1 MENKK
6 GLTLSIIFEAE
17 SANYGE
23 GFGNISSLKKM
34 SRGDGYSYSYISRQA
49 LGYNIREQ
57 LRERL
62 KWNNTKVAMDGKVVQ
77 YDKESSIKDC
87 PEIDLFGYMKT
98 GDNSINKKSNIRVA
112 TVRLSNAIAL
122 ENYNSDLD
130 YLTNMALAKRG
141 NFENMIAQSEIHK
154 SYYAYTVTI
163 DLDRVG
169 IDEVITKYVE
179 GKEPEI
185 RKDMVDK
192 SERAKRVN
200 DLLKILKTLYR
211 DIRGRRENLSPIFII
226 GGVYNIKNPFFE
238 NRLRVSKNN
247 LDIDIILNTIDIDKE
262 VKNNTVVG
270 YIGNIFNNSKEIEEG
285 LKTKGLKPK
294 SISEVFDYLSEEV
307 NKYYGK

>member
-1 MENKK
+1 MENK

-34 SRGDGYSYSYISRQA
+34 SRGNGYSYSYISRQA
-49 LGYNIREQ
+49 LGYNIRKQ
-57 LRERL
+57 L
-62 KWNNTKVAMDGKVVQ
+62 KWNNTPVSDKDKVVQ
-77 YDKESSIKDC
+77 HDKDASIKDY

-98 GDNSINKKSNIRVA
+98 GKNSINGTSNTRSA

-130 YLTNMALAKRG
+130 FLTNMALAKRG
-141 NFENMIAQSEIHK
+141 NFDNAIAQSEIHK
-154 SYYAYTVTI
+154 SYYAYTITI

-169 IDEVITKYVE
+169 IDEIITKYVE
-179 GKEPEI
+179 GKEPEKEI
-185 RKDMVDK
+185 IEIEK

-200 DLLKILKTLYR
+200 DLLKILKTLYI

-238 NRLRVSKNN
+238 NRLRVNKNC
-247 LDIDIILNTIDIDKE
+247 LDIKTILNTINIDKE
-262 VKNNTVVG
+262 VKNNTVSG
-270 YIGNIFNNSKEIEEG
+270 YIGNIFNNSKEIEEE
-285 LKTKGLKPK
+285 LKTK

>member
-1 MENKK
+1 MENK

-34 SRGDGYSYSYISRQA
+34 SRGNGYSYSYISRQA
-49 LGYNIREQ
+49 LGYNIRKQ
-57 LRERL
+57 L
-62 KWNNTKVAMDGKVVQ
+62 KWNNTPVSDKDKVVQ
-77 YDKESSIKDC
+77 HDKDASIKDY

-98 GDNSINKKSNIRVA
+98 GKNSINGTSNTRSA

-130 YLTNMALAKRG
+130 FLTNMALAKRG
-141 NFENMIAQSEIHK
+141 NFDNAIAQSEIHK

-179 GKEPEI
+179 GKEPEKEI
-185 RKDMVDK
+185 IEIEK

-285 LKTKGLKPK
+285 LKTKGLKTK

>member
-1 MENKK
+1 MENK

-49 LGYNIREQ
+49 LRYNIIEQ
-57 LRERL
+57 L
-62 KWNNTKVAMDGKVVQ
+62 KWNTTVAIDKKVVQ
-77 YDKESSIKDC
+77 YDKKSSIKDC

-98 GDNSINKKSNIRVA
+98 GDNSINGTSNTRSA
-112 TVRLSNAIAL
+112 AVRLSNAIAL

-130 YLTNMALAKRG
+130 FLTNMALAKRG

-169 IDEVITKYVE
+169 IDEVITEYVK
-179 GKEPEI
+179 GKEAKKEI
-185 RKDMVDK
+185 IEIEK

-238 NRLRVSKNN
+238 NRLKVNKNN
-247 LDIDIILNTIDIDKE
+247 LDIDIILKTIDIDKE
-262 VKNNTVVG
+262 VKSNTIVG

-285 LKTKGLKPK
+285 LKTKELKTK

>member
-1 MENKK
+1 MENK

-49 LGYNIREQ
+49 LRYNIIEQ
-57 LRERL
+57 LR
-62 KWNNTKVAMDGKVVQ
+62 WNNTPVSDADKVVQ
-77 YDKESSIKDC
+77 FKIDASIDKY

-98 GDNSINKKSNIRVA
+98 GKNSPNGSSNTRVA

-130 YLTNMALAKRG
+130 FLTNMALAKRD
-141 NFENMIAQSEIHK
+141 NLDNAIAQSEIHK
-154 SYYAYTVTI
+154 SYYAYTITI

-169 IDEVITKYVE
+169 IDEIILDKK
-179 GKEPEI
+179 GKDANKKLIEI
-185 RKDMVDK
+185 EK
-192 SERAKRVN
+192 SERAKRIN

-238 NRLRVSKNN
+238 NRLKVEKNKLIIETIKDTLKMDEEISKNTICGLVDSIFSNTPQKVFIYISSVAIYASLRVSGVPV
-247 LDIDIILNTIDIDKE
+247 I
-262 VKNNTVVG
+262 
-270 YIGNIFNNSKEIEEG
+270 
-285 LKTKGLKPK
+285 
-294 SISEVFDYLSEEV
+294 
-307 NKYYGK
+307 

>member
-238 NRLRVSKNN
+238 NRLRVNKNN

-285 LKTKGLKPK
+285 LKTKELKPK

>member
-1 MENKK
+1 MENK

-49 LGYNIREQ
+49 LRYNIIEQ
-57 LRERL
+57 LR
-62 KWNNTKVAMDGKVVQ
+62 WNNTPVSDADKVVQ
-77 YDKESSIKDC
+77 FEKDKDIDKY

-98 GDNSINKKSNIRVA
+98 GKNSPNGSSNTRAA

-130 YLTNMALAKRG
+130 FLTNMALAKRG
-141 NFENMIAQSEIHK
+141 NFDNAIAQSEIHK
-154 SYYAYTVTI
+154 SYYAYTITI

-169 IDEVITKYVE
+169 IDEVVLDKQ
-179 GKEPEI
+179 GKDAKKKLIEI
-185 RKDMVDK
+185 EK
-192 SERAKRVN
+192 SERAKRIN
-200 DLLKILKTLYR
+200 DLLKILKSLYR

-238 NRLRVSKNN
+238 NRLKVEKNKLIIETIKDTLKMDEEISKNTICGLVDSIFSN
-247 LDIDIILNTIDIDKE
+247 TEEIKKELNPKSVAE
-262 VKNNTVVG
+262 V
-270 YIGNIFNNSKEIEEG
+270 IEE
-285 LKTKGLKPK
+285 LCKK
-294 SISEVFDYLSEEV
+294 VD
-307 NKYYGK
+307 KYYA

>member
-1 MENKK
+1 MENK

-34 SRGDGYSYSYISRQA
+34 SRGNGYSYSYISRQA
-49 LGYNIREQ
+49 LGYNIRKQ
-57 LRERL
+57 L
-62 KWNNTKVAMDGKVVQ
+62 KWNNTPVSDKDKVVQ
-77 YDKESSIKDC
+77 HDKDASIKDY

-98 GDNSINKKSNIRVA
+98 GKNSINGTSNTRSA

-130 YLTNMALAKRG
+130 FLTNMALAKRG
-141 NFENMIAQSEIHK
+141 NFDNAIAQSEIHK
-154 SYYAYTVTI
+154 SYYAYTITI

-179 GKEPEI
+179 GKEPEKEI
-185 RKDMVDK
+185 IEIEK

-200 DLLKILKTLYR
+200 DLLTILKTLYR

-238 NRLRVSKNN
+238 NRLKVSKNK
-247 LDIDIILNTIDIDKE
+247 LDIEKILKTIDIDEE

-270 YIGNIFNNSKEIEEG
+270 YLGNFFSNSKDIEEE
-285 LKTKGLKPK
+285 LKTK
-294 SISEVFDYLSEEV
+294 SIPEVFDYLIEEV
-307 NKYYGK
+307 NKYYAK

>member
-1 MENKK
+1 MENK

-23 GFGNISSLKKM
+23 GFGNIRSLKKM
-34 SRGDGYSYSYISRQA
+34 TRGDGYSYSYISRQA
-49 LGYNIREQ
+49 LRYNIIEQ
-57 LRERL
+57 LR
-62 KWNNTKVAMDGKVVQ
+62 WNNTPVSDADKVVQ
-77 YDKESSIKDC
+77 FEKDKDIDKY

-98 GDNSINKKSNIRVA
+98 GKNSPNGSSNTRAA

-130 YLTNMALAKRG
+130 FLTNMALAKRG
-141 NFENMIAQSEIHK
+141 NLDNAIAQSEIHK
-154 SYYAYTVTI
+154 SYYAYTITI

-169 IDEVITKYVE
+169 IDEVVLDKQ
-179 GKEPEI
+179 GKDAKKKLIEI
-185 RKDMVDK
+185 EK

-200 DLLKILKTLYR
+200 DLLTILKTLYR

-238 NRLRVSKNN
+238 NRLRVNKNC
-247 LDIDIILNTIDIDKE
+247 LDIKTILNTINIDKE
-262 VKNNTVVG
+262 VKNNTVSG
-270 YIGNIFNNSKEIEEG
+270 YIGNIFNNPKEIEEE
-285 LKTKGLKPK
+285 LKTK

>member
-1 MENKK
+1 
-6 GLTLSIIFEAE
+6 
-17 SANYGE
+17 
-23 GFGNISSLKKM
+23 M
-34 SRGDGYSYSYISRQA
+34 SRGNGYSYSYISRQA
-49 LGYNIREQ
+49 LGYNIRKQ
-57 LRERL
+57 L
-62 KWNNTKVAMDGKVVQ
+62 KWNNTPVSDKDKVVQ
-77 YDKESSIKDC
+77 HDKDASIKDY

-98 GDNSINKKSNIRVA
+98 GKNSINGTSNTRVA

-130 YLTNMALAKRG
+130 FLTNMALAKRG

-169 IDEVITKYVE
+169 IDEVITEYVNGE
-179 GKEPEI
+179 EPKKEKIEI
-185 RKDMVDK
+185 DK

-211 DIRGRRENLSPIFII
+211 DIRGRRENLTPIFII

-262 VKNNTVVG
+262 VKNNSVVG
-270 YIGNIFNNSKEIEEG
+270 YIGNIFNNSKEIEEE
-285 LKTKGLKPK
+285 LKTK
-294 SISEVFDYLSEEV
+294 SIPEVFDYLSEEV

>member
-1 MENKK
+1 MENK

-57 LRERL
+57 LIERL
-62 KWNNTKVAMDGKVVQ
+62 KWNETKVAMDGKVVQ
-77 YDKESSIKDC
+77 YNKKSSIKDC

-98 GDNSINKKSNIRVA
+98 GDNSINKKSNIRAA

-130 YLTNMALAKRG
+130 FLTNMALAKRD
-141 NFENMIAQSEIHK
+141 NLDNAIAQSEIHK
-154 SYYAYTVTI
+154 SYYAYTITI

-169 IDEVITKYVE
+169 IDEIITKYVE
-179 GKEPEI
+179 GKEPEKEI
-185 RKDMVDK
+185 IEIDK

-211 DIRGRRENLSPIFII
+211 DIRGRRENLTPIFII

-238 NRLRVSKNN
+238 NRLRVNKNC
-247 LDIDIILNTIDIDKE
+247 LDIKTILNTINIDKE
-262 VKNNTVVG
+262 VKNNTISG
-270 YIGNIFNNSKEIEEG
+270 YIGNIFNNSKEIEEE
-285 LKTKGLKPK
+285 LKTK
-294 SISEVFDYLSEEV
+294 SIPEVFDYLSEKV
-307 NKYYGK
+307 NKYYDK

>member
-1 MENKK
+1 MENK

-34 SRGDGYSYSYISRQA
+34 SRGNGYSYSYISRQA
-49 LGYNIREQ
+49 LGYNIRKQ
-57 LRERL
+57 L
-62 KWNNTKVAMDGKVVQ
+62 KWNNTPVSDKDKVVQ
-77 YDKESSIKDC
+77 HDKDASIKDY

-98 GDNSINKKSNIRVA
+98 GKNSINGTSNTRVA

-130 YLTNMALAKRG
+130 FLTNMALAKRG

-169 IDEVITKYVE
+169 IDEVITEYVNGE
-179 GKEPEI
+179 EPKKEKIEI
-185 RKDMVDK
+185 DK

-211 DIRGRRENLSPIFII
+211 DIRGRRENLTPIFII

-270 YIGNIFNNSKEIEEG
+270 YIGNIFNNSKEIEEE
-285 LKTKGLKPK
+285 LKTKSSP
-294 SISEVFDYLSEEV
+294 EVFDYLSEEV

>member
-1 MENKK
+1 MENK

-57 LRERL
+57 L
-62 KWNNTKVAMDGKVVQ
+62 KWNNTEVAIDKKVVQ
-77 YDKESSIKDC
+77 YDKKSSIKDS

-98 GDNSINKKSNIRVA
+98 GDNSINGVSNTRSAV
-112 TVRLSNAIAL
+112 VRLSNAIAL

-130 YLTNMALAKRG
+130 FLTNMALAKRG

-169 IDEVITKYVE
+169 IDEVI
-179 GKEPEI
+179 KEYKKGEEPKKEI
-185 RKDMVDK
+185 IEIEK

-200 DLLKILKTLYR
+200 DFLKILKTLYR
-211 DIRGRRENLSPIFII
+211 DIRGRRENLTPIFII

-238 NRLRVSKNN
+238 NRLKVEKNKLIIETIKDTLKMDEEISKNTICG
-247 LDIDIILNTIDIDKE
+247 LIDSIFSNTEEIKKELNT
-262 VKNNTVVG
+262 
-270 YIGNIFNNSKEIEEG
+270 
-285 LKTKGLKPK
+285 K
-294 SISEVFDYLSEEV
+294 SISEVFDYLNEEV

>member
-1 MENKK
+1 MENK

-34 SRGDGYSYSYISRQA
+34 SRGNGYSYSYISRQA
-49 LGYNIREQ
+49 LGYNIRKQ
-57 LRERL
+57 L
-62 KWNNTKVAMDGKVVQ
+62 KWNNTPVSDKDKVVQ
-77 YDKESSIKDC
+77 HDKDASIKDY

-98 GDNSINKKSNIRVA
+98 GKNSINGTSNTRVA

-130 YLTNMALAKRG
+130 FLTNMALAKRG

-169 IDEVITKYVE
+169 IDEVITEYVNGE
-179 GKEPEI
+179 EPKKEKIEI
-185 RKDMVDK
+185 DK

-211 DIRGRRENLSPIFII
+211 DIRGRRENLTPIFII

-270 YIGNIFNNSKEIEEG
+270 YIGNIFNNSKQIEEE
-285 LKTKGLKPK
+285 LKTK
-294 SISEVFDYLSEEV
+294 SIPEVFDYLSEEV
-307 NKYYGK
+307 NKYYAK

>member
-1 MENKK
+1 MENK

-49 LGYNIREQ
+49 LRYNIIEQ
-57 LRERL
+57 LR
-62 KWNNTKVAMDGKVVQ
+62 WNNTPVSDADKVVQ
-77 YDKESSIKDC
+77 FKIDASIDKY

-98 GDNSINKKSNIRVA
+98 GKNSPNGSSNTRVA

-130 YLTNMALAKRG
+130 FLTNMALAKRD
-141 NFENMIAQSEIHK
+141 NLDNAIAQSEIHK
-154 SYYAYTVTI
+154 SYYAYTITI

-169 IDEVITKYVE
+169 IDGIILDKK
-179 GKEPEI
+179 GKDANKKLIEI
-185 RKDMVDK
+185 EK
-192 SERAKRVN
+192 SERAKRIN

-238 NRLRVSKNN
+238 NRLKVEKNKLIIETIKDTLKMDEEISKNTICGLVDSIFSN
-247 LDIDIILNTIDIDKE
+247 TEEIKKELNPKSVAE
-262 VKNNTVVG
+262 V
-270 YIGNIFNNSKEIEEG
+270 IEE
-285 LKTKGLKPK
+285 LCKK
-294 SISEVFDYLSEEV
+294 VD
-307 NKYYGK
+307 KYYA

>member
-1 MENKK
+1 MENK

-49 LGYNIREQ
+49 LGYNIRKQ
-57 LRERL
+57 L
-62 KWNNTKVAMDGKVVQ
+62 KWNNTPVSDKDKVVQ
-77 YDKESSIKDC
+77 HDKDASIKDY

-98 GDNSINKKSNIRVA
+98 GKNSINGTSNTRSA

-141 NFENMIAQSEIHK
+141 NFDNAIAQSEIHK
-154 SYYAYTVTI
+154 SYYAYTITI

-169 IDEVITKYVE
+169 IDEIITKYVE
-179 GKEPEI
+179 GKEPEKEKI
-185 RKDMVDK
+185 EINK
-192 SERAKRVN
+192 SERAKRVI

-211 DIRGRRENLSPIFII
+211 DIRGRRENLTPIFII

-238 NRLRVSKNN
+238 NRLKVSKNK
-247 LDIDIILNTIDIDKE
+247 LDIEKILKTIDIDEE

-270 YIGNIFNNSKEIEEG
+270 YLGNFFSNSKDIEEE
-285 LKTKGLKPK
+285 LKTK
-294 SISEVFDYLSEEV
+294 SIPEVFDYLSEEV
-307 NKYYGK
+307 NKYYAK

>member
-1 MENKK
+1 MENK

-49 LGYNIREQ
+49 LRYNIIEQ
-57 LRERL
+57 LIERL
-62 KWNNTKVAMDGKVVQ
+62 KWNETKVAMDGKVVQ
-77 YDKESSIKDC
+77 YNKKSSIKDC

-98 GDNSINKKSNIRVA
+98 GDNSINKKSNIRAA

-130 YLTNMALAKRG
+130 FLTNMALAKRD
-141 NFENMIAQSEIHK
+141 NLDNAIAQSEIHK
-154 SYYAYTVTI
+154 SYYAYTITI

-169 IDEVITKYVE
+169 IDEIITKYVE
-179 GKEPEI
+179 GKEPEKEI
-185 RKDMVDK
+185 IEIDK

-238 NRLRVSKNN
+238 NRLKVEKNKLIIETIKDTLKMDEEISKNTICGLVDSIFSN
-247 LDIDIILNTIDIDKE
+247 TEEIKKELNPKSVAE
-262 VKNNTVVG
+262 V
-270 YIGNIFNNSKEIEEG
+270 IEE
-285 LKTKGLKPK
+285 LCKK
-294 SISEVFDYLSEEV
+294 VD
-307 NKYYGK
+307 KYYA

>member
-1 MENKK
+1 MENK

-34 SRGDGYSYSYISRQA
+34 SRGNGYSYSYISRQA
-49 LGYNIREQ
+49 LGYNIRKQ
-57 LRERL
+57 L
-62 KWNNTKVAMDGKVVQ
+62 KWNNTPVSDKDKVVQ
-77 YDKESSIKDC
+77 HDKDASIKDY

-98 GDNSINKKSNIRVA
+98 GKNSINGTSNTRSA

-130 YLTNMALAKRG
+130 FLTNMALAKRG

-169 IDEVITKYVE
+169 IDEVITEYVK
-179 GKEPEI
+179 GKEPKKEKIEI
-185 RKDMVDK
+185 DK

-211 DIRGRRENLSPIFII
+211 DIRGRRENLTPIFII

-270 YIGNIFNNSKEIEEG
+270 YIGNIFNNSKEIEEE
-285 LKTKGLKPK
+285 LKTK
-294 SISEVFDYLSEEV
+294 SIPEVFDYLSEEV
-307 NKYYGK
+307 NKYYAK

>member
-1 MENKK
+1 MENK

-57 LRERL
+57 L
-62 KWNNTKVAMDGKVVQ
+62 KWNNTKVAIDKKVVQ
-77 YDKESSIKDC
+77 YDKKSSIKDS

-98 GDNSINKKSNIRVA
+98 GDNSINGVSNTRSAV
-112 TVRLSNAIAL
+112 VRLSNAIAL

-130 YLTNMALAKRG
+130 FLTNMALAKRG

-154 SYYAYTVTI
+154 SYYAYTITI

-169 IDEVITKYVE
+169 IDEVIKEYKKGEEPKKEIIEVE
-179 GKEPEI
+179 
-185 RKDMVDK
+185 K

-200 DLLKILKTLYR
+200 DFLKILKTLYR
-211 DIRGRRENLSPIFII
+211 DIRGRRENLTPIFII

-238 NRLRVSKNN
+238 NRLKVEKNKLIIETIKDTLKMDEEISKNTICG
-247 LDIDIILNTIDIDKE
+247 LIDSIFSNTEEIKKELN
-262 VKNNTVVG
+262 
-270 YIGNIFNNSKEIEEG
+270 
-285 LKTKGLKPK
+285 PK
-294 SISEVFDYLSEEV
+294 SISEVFDYLNEEV

>member
-1 MENKK
+1 MENK

-49 LGYNIREQ
+49 LGYNIRKQ
-57 LRERL
+57 L
-62 KWNNTKVAMDGKVVQ
+62 KWNNTPVSDKDKVVQ
-77 YDKESSIKDC
+77 HDKDASIKDY

-98 GDNSINKKSNIRVA
+98 GKNSINGTSNTRSA

-130 YLTNMALAKRG
+130 FLTNMALAKRG
-141 NFENMIAQSEIHK
+141 NFDNAIAQSEIHK
-154 SYYAYTVTI
+154 SYYAYTITI

-169 IDEVITKYVE
+169 IDEVITEYVNGE
-179 GKEPEI
+179 EPEKEI
-185 RKDMVDK
+185 IEIEK

-211 DIRGRRENLSPIFII
+211 DIRGRRENLTPIFII

-238 NRLRVSKNN
+238 NRLKVSKNK
-247 LDIDIILNTIDIDKE
+247 LDIEKILKTIDIDEE

-270 YIGNIFNNSKEIEEG
+270 YLGNFFSNSKDIEEE
-285 LKTKGLKPK
+285 LKTK
-294 SISEVFDYLSEEV
+294 SIPEVFDYLSEEV
-307 NKYYGK
+307 NKYYAK

>member
-1 MENKK
+1 
-6 GLTLSIIFEAE
+6 
-17 SANYGE
+17 
-23 GFGNISSLKKM
+23 M

-49 LGYNIREQ
+49 LGYNIRKQ
-57 LRERL
+57 L
-62 KWNNTKVAMDGKVVQ
+62 KWNNTPVSDKDKVVQ
-77 YDKESSIKDC
+77 HDKDASIKDY

-98 GDNSINKKSNIRVA
+98 GKNSINGTSNTRSA

-130 YLTNMALAKRG
+130 FLTNMALAKRG

-169 IDEVITKYVE
+169 IDEVITEYVNGE
-179 GKEPEI
+179 EPKKEKIEI
-185 RKDMVDK
+185 DK

-211 DIRGRRENLSPIFII
+211 DIRGRRENLTPIFII

-238 NRLRVSKNN
+238 NRLKVSKNK
-247 LDIDIILNTIDIDKE
+247 LDIEKILKTIDIDEE

-270 YIGNIFNNSKEIEEG
+270 YLGNFFSNSKDIEEE

>member
-1 MENKK
+1 MENK

-57 LRERL
+57 LIERL
-62 KWNNTKVAMDGKVVQ
+62 KWNETKVAMDGKVVQ
-77 YDKESSIKDC
+77 YNKKSSIKDC

-98 GDNSINKKSNIRVA
+98 GDNSINKKSNIRAA

-130 YLTNMALAKRG
+130 FLTNMALAKRD
-141 NFENMIAQSEIHK
+141 NLDNAIAQSEIHK
-154 SYYAYTVTI
+154 SYYAYTITI

-169 IDEVITKYVE
+169 IDEIITKYVE
-179 GKEPEI
+179 GKEPEKEI
-185 RKDMVDK
+185 IEIDK

-211 DIRGRRENLSPIFII
+211 DIRGRRENLTPIFII

-270 YIGNIFNNSKEIEEG
+270 YIGNIFNNSKEIEEE
-285 LKTKGLKPK
+285 LKTK
-294 SISEVFDYLSEEV
+294 SIPEVFDYLSEEV
-307 NKYYGK
+307 NKYYAK

>member
-1 MENKK
+1 MENK

-34 SRGDGYSYSYISRQA
+34 SRGNGYSYSYISRQA
-49 LGYNIREQ
+49 LGYNIRKQ
-57 LRERL
+57 L
-62 KWNNTKVAMDGKVVQ
+62 KWNNTPVSDKDKVVQ
-77 YDKESSIKDC
+77 HDKDASIKDY

-98 GDNSINKKSNIRVA
+98 GKNSINGTSNTRSA

-130 YLTNMALAKRG
+130 FLTNMALAKRG
-141 NFENMIAQSEIHK
+141 NFDNAIAQSEIHK
-154 SYYAYTVTI
+154 SYYAYTITI

-169 IDEVITKYVE
+169 IDEIITKYVE
-179 GKEPEI
+179 GKEPEKEI
-185 RKDMVDK
+185 IEIEK

-200 DLLKILKTLYR
+200 DLLKILKTLYI

-238 NRLRVSKNN
+238 NRLRVNKNC
-247 LDIDIILNTIDIDKE
+247 LDIKTILNTINIDKE
-262 VKNNTVVG
+262 VKNNTVSG
-270 YIGNIFNNSKEIEEG
+270 YIGNIFNNSKEIEEE
-285 LKTKGLKPK
+285 LKTK
-294 SISEVFDYLSEEV
+294 SIPEVFDYLSEEV
-307 NKYYGK
+307 NKYYAK

>member
-1 MENKK
+1 MENK

-49 LGYNIREQ
+49 LRYNIIEQ
-57 LRERL
+57 LR
-62 KWNNTKVAMDGKVVQ
+62 WNNTPVSDADKVVQ
-77 YDKESSIKDC
+77 FEKDASIDKY
-87 PEIDLFGYMKT
+87 PEIDFFGYMKT
-98 GDNSINKKSNIRVA
+98 GKNSPNGSSNTRVA

-130 YLTNMALAKRG
+130 FLTNMALAKRD
-141 NFENMIAQSEIHK
+141 NLDNAIAQSEIHK
-154 SYYAYTVTI
+154 SYYAYTITI

-169 IDEVITKYVE
+169 IDEIILDKK
-179 GKEPEI
+179 GKDAEKKPIEI
-185 RKDMVDK
+185 EKL
-192 SERAKRVN
+192 ERAKRVK

-238 NRLRVSKNN
+238 NRLKVEKNRLAVDTIKDTLKMDEEISKNTICG
-247 LDIDIILNTIDIDKE
+247 LIDSIFSNTEEIKKELN
-262 VKNNTVVG
+262 
-270 YIGNIFNNSKEIEEG
+270 
-285 LKTKGLKPK
+285 PK
-294 SISEVFDYLSEEV
+294 SIAEVVEELCKKV
-307 NKYYGK
+307 DEYYV